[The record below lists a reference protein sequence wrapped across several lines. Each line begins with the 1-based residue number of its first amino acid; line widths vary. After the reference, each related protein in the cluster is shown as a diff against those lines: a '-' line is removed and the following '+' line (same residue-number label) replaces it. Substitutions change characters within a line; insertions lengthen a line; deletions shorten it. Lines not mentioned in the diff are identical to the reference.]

1 MIDFAPRKTMEKFP
15 SEFSQLTRPSLWACR
30 GTITPIIATE
40 SRVRWFPLA
49 LRPAQA
55 ASALTIIERRMA
67 QFLRPVHPPLNP
79 STIAGMKENYAETLP
94 KTLRNSTIDLNSTRS
109 AAYAEARR
117 IGLIDLLGSASL
129 SEFAALVT
137 GLKLKPDPA
146 MQLIRYR
153 HGDFVGPHNDHHP
166 EEPNLRDGYVDL
178 QITLCSSG
186 VERQYLLH
194 ESGGYFNKLCNVG
207 LASGIA
213 VSLLPVWH
221 QVTPLE
227 TKPGRERD
235 AHRWLLL
242 ASFEIAPGA
251 IRKSQ
256 WACRPVG
263 SPARR

>member
-1 MIDFAPRKTMEKFP
+1 MDKFP
-15 SEFSQLTRPSLWACR
+15 SEFSQLTRPSLWAGR

-49 LRPAQA
+49 IRPAQA
-55 ASALTIIERRMA
+55 VRALAILERRMA
-67 QFLRPVHPPLNP
+67 PFLRPVNSPLDT
-79 STIAGMKENYAETLP
+79 STISGMKVNYGEKLP
-94 KTLRNSTIDLNSTRS
+94 KTLRNSTIDLNATRS
-109 AAYAEARR
+109 TAYAEARR
-117 IGLIDLLGSASL
+117 IGLISLLGSASL

-153 HGDFVGPHNDHHP
+153 HRDFVGPHNDHHP

-178 QITLCSSG
+178 QITLCSTG

-194 ESGGYFNKLCNVG
+194 ESGGYFNNICNIG
-207 LASGIA
+207 QASGIT
-213 VSLLPVWH
+213 VSVLPVWH

-256 WACRPVG
+256 WVCRPVG
-263 SPARR
+263 RPAKR